1 MGLPKM
7 KVFKRISLFL
17 FTAGV
22 MFGAGSYATLK
33 AEHFFYPNK
42 YENDNDKIIEN
53 SLEKVF
59 EGESASGESDD
70 TNLIGED
77 DELNGADEERVIEA
91 AVEEIPV
98 ITADTV
104 YLVGEINLS
113 DGSIDEKEEEV
124 PTKYIGLDRISLLD
138 ELEEYNKN
146 PPLAELKLGF
156 TNIELTAFSKERVVI
171 CKYYQPEPEEE
182 GFYLMVADHYVVV
195 YKEDKQSIYMNT
207 DILLESLNSQ
217 LQDEIIKGKYIENEQ
232 ELYNFLES
240 YSS

>member
-1 MGLPKM
+1 M
-7 KVFKRISLFL
+7 KVFKRISLFI

-33 AEHFFYPNK
+33 AEQFFYPNK
-42 YENDNDKIIEN
+42 YENDNDKIITD
-53 SLEKVF
+53 SLEKIF
-59 EGESASGESDD
+59 EDENASDEPGS
-70 TNLIGED
+70 TNLVGED
-77 DELNGADEERVIEA
+77 DDVNEADEGRVIEA

-124 PTKYIGLDRISLLD
+124 PTKYIGLDRISLLG

-156 TNIELTAFSKERVVI
+156 TNIELTAFSKDRVVI
-171 CKYYQPEPEEE
+171 CKYYQPELEEE
-182 GFYLMVADHYVVV
+182 GFYLMVADHYVIV

-207 DILLESLNSQ
+207 DILLESLSSQ